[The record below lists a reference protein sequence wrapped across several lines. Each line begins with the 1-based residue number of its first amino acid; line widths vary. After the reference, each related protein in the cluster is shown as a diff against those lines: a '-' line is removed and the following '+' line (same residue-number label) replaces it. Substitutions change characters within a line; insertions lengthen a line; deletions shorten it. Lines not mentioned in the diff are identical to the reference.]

1 MTKTNSTDKLLL
13 WLDLES
19 TGLDTSNGD
28 EIIEIGCI
36 LTHEDL
42 RVLGE
47 FEAVVKPSAN
57 AMARLAANQFL
68 VDMHSANGLLDE
80 INAGRSIAQAELD
93 LLIWLRGL
101 GVSVKMFDSDLGDL
115 QKLTLAGS
123 GVGHFDLP
131 TIRIHMPALAER
143 LNYFV
148 LDVGTIR
155 RAHEMWVCT
164 PVSAANDAK
173 THRAID
179 DIRCHLEEARA
190 FADLWCDTQ
199 IESD

>member
-1 MTKTNSTDKLLL
+1 MTETGTDKLLL

-36 LTHEDL
+36 LTTGDL

-47 FEAVVKPSAN
+47 FEAVVKPSDS
-57 AMARLAANQFL
+57 AMAQLTANKF
-68 VDMHSANGLLDE
+68 VMDMHAANGLLDE
-80 INAGRSIAQAELD
+80 LSGGRSINQAEFD
-93 LLIWLRGL
+93 LLLWLRSL
-101 GVSVKMFDSDLGDL
+101 GVHAD

-131 TIRIHMPALAER
+131 TVRVHIPTLAAR
-143 LNYFV
+143 LNYYV

-155 RAHEMWVCT
+155 RAHDMWVGT

-179 DIRCHLEEARA
+179 DVRCHLEEAKA
-190 FADLWCDTQ
+190 FRELWRDTQ
-199 IESD
+199 LESD